1 MFSLFKKEVNGF
13 FGTLSGYVVT
23 AVFLATTGLLLWVIP
38 GTDFNIPENGY
49 AVLDGLFIL
58 APWLF
63 LFLIPAITMR
73 MFAEEHRLGTIELL
87 MTRPLTDMQIVL
99 AKFYAAVL
107 LTLLSLLP
115 TLVYFISV
123 WRLAAPTG
131 NVDVAGIAGSYLG
144 LVFLCSGFASIG
156 LWASAVTGNQIVSFL
171 LAMLTGFFFYSGFDF
186 FSATGL
192 PVGISNII
200 ASFGMSNHFTSLSR
214 GVIDSR
220 DVIYFL
226 SLTFLF
232 LLLTRFIL
240 EKRKW

>member
-1 MFSLFKKEVNGF
+1 MYSLFKKEVNGF

-23 AVFLATTGLLLWVIP
+23 AVFLATTGLLLWILP
-38 GTDFNIPENGY
+38 GTDFNIPDNGY

-87 MTRPLTDMQIVL
+87 MTRPLTDMQIIL
-99 AKFYAAVL
+99 AKFLAAVL
-107 LTLLSLLP
+107 LTILSLLP
-115 TLVYFISV
+115 TLVYFISI
-123 WRLAAPTG
+123 WRLAAPMG
-131 NVDVAGIAGSYLG
+131 NVDAAGIAGSYLG
-144 LVFLCSGFASIG
+144 LLFLCSGFASIG

-171 LAMLTGFFFYSGFDF
+171 LAMLAGFFFYSGFDF
-186 FSATGL
+186 FSAAGL
-192 PVGISNII
+192 PTGISNIL
-200 ASFGMSNHFTSLSR
+200 SVFGMSNHFASLSR
-214 GVIDSR
+214 GVIDTR

-226 SLTFLF
+226 SLTVFFLM
-232 LLLTRFIL
+232 LTRFIL